1 METLESRSCL
11 CFFVPSLASWS
22 ARSFPLTLTCP
33 GTQWMWVV
41 IFAFLSVW
49 MLLRALRMY
58 SWPGNGI
65 TEQAMVYLL
74 EEIHGNWTE
83 NKHTAAAYMDVEG
96 AFDNMDHDTLIRTL
110 EYGVVPP
117 YLTT

>member
-33 GTQWMWVV
+33 GTQWMWVE

-58 SWPGNGI
+58 SWPGNGMEFAI
-65 TEQAMVYLL
+65 LL
-74 EEIHGNWTE
+74 MAEWLSQNIHTSVVGWSKSFVARYVALEI
-83 NKHTAAAYMDVEG
+83 
-96 AFDNMDHDTLIRTL
+96 
-110 EYGVVPP
+110 P
-117 YLTT
+117 